1 MLKSITLSRNS
12 FSGYIPDIFGSLR
25 SLQQLSLGENNLTSD
40 SELSIINSFTNC
52 RYLYLLSFN
61 SNPLDSILPMSTG
74 NLTTSLLNLNIWGC
88 SLRGTIPASV
98 GNLIN
103 LNLGNSH
110 FIGTF
115 STSIGK
121 LKKLQGLFLT
131 DNQWEGFVPPQLCQL
146 TSLYKFSVISNKFS
160 GPIPYCLSNLTSLRW
175 LWLSSNKFNSI
186 PSTLWDLSDLLLL
199 DLSSNNLSGNLPLDI
214 GNLKA
219 MSWIY
224 LSGNQFS
231 GPIPESFARMLSLE
245 LLDLSENNL
254 SGIVP
259 KTLEALVYV
268 KYFNVSYNKL
278 KGKIPDGGPFANF
291 SAQSF
296 MGNKELCGA
305 PRFHFPE
312 CKIEKSR
319 KWNAHIVLTYIL
331 PAAIV
336 ATLLVDS
343 FAS

>member
-1 MLKSITLSRNS
+1 
-12 FSGYIPDIFGSLR
+12 
-25 SLQQLSLGENNLTSD
+25 
-40 SELSIINSFTNC
+40 
-52 RYLYLLSFN
+52 
-61 SNPLDSILPMSTG
+61 MSTG

-103 LNLGNSH
+103 LNL
-110 FIGTF
+110 
-115 STSIGK
+115 
-121 LKKLQGLFLT
+121 
-131 DNQWEGFVPPQLCQL
+131 
-146 TSLYKFSVISNKFS
+146 
-160 GPIPYCLSNLTSLRW
+160 
-175 LWLSSNKFNSI
+175 
-186 PSTLWDLSDLLLL
+186 
-199 DLSSNNLSGNLPLDI
+199 
-214 GNLKA
+214 
-219 MSWIY
+219 
-224 LSGNQFS
+224 

-296 MGNKELCGA
+296 MGNKGLCGA